1 MEGTHR
7 PDQLGNGEHLSL
19 TGDKQSHSAL
29 PHLTHLILLRTA
41 QAREEAP
48 DSIRALY
55 GTDQTANAVHGSDGK
70 ESAEREIEFFFPGA
84 SKGVVACFAQCEG

>member
-1 MEGTHR
+1 M
-7 PDQLGNGEHLSL
+7 
-19 TGDKQSHSAL
+19 
-29 PHLTHLILLRTA
+29 

-84 SKGVVACFAQCEG
+84 FGRSPLIFQSVRKGG